1 MADLGHGLS
10 GVAVVGA
17 GWSGLAAAVTL
28 AERGVPITVFEAS
41 RSLGG
46 RARRVSIDGVDLD
59 NGQHVLIGAY
69 RETLRLMR
77 LVGADPDRLLL
88 RLPLELCFAD
98 GFHLRAP
105 RLPYP
110 LNLLAALLGA
120 KGLDLSRRFSALRFL
135 AALRAR
141 NFRIEPDRSVA
152 QLLDEH
158 RQTGALRTHLW
169 GPVCV
174 SALNT
179 PLDRASAQV
188 FANVLR
194 DGLTGTREASD
205 LLIACTDLG
214 RVFPEP
220 AAEYVQARGGTIR
233 LGEPVRR
240 IARVQGGFRIN
251 DALEFS
257 CAVIACGSHHA
268 GQLLVQLPELADALS
283 RISGF
288 GYEPIVTCYLQYP
301 EPVSLPA
308 PMLGFNGGI
317 LQWVFD
323 RGRLGGPKGLL
334 AAVISA
340 SGAHEELT
348 KEALVSRI
356 EAELRA
362 ALGAMPA
369 LRWSQI
375 ITEKRATFSCTP
387 ALARPEAQ
395 TAVPGLML
403 AGDYVA
409 SEYPGTLEAA
419 VRSGIAAATVAGFC
433 SSTARSPAD
442 QAALSS
448 PADTKRKPPSPD
460 A

>member
-1 MADLGHGLS
+1 MADLGHGLTPPH
-10 GVAVVGA
+10 VAVVGA
-17 GWSGLAAAVTL
+17 GWAGLAAAVTI
-28 AERGVPITVFEAS
+28 AERGVPVTVFEAS
-41 RSLGG
+41 RNLGG
-46 RARRVSIDGVDLD
+46 RARRVSIDGVALD

-77 LVGADPDRLLL
+77 LVGADPDKLLL
-88 RLPLELCFAD
+88 RLPLQLRFAD
-98 GFHLRAP
+98 GFHLHAP

-110 LNLLAALLGA
+110 LNLLAALVGA
-120 KGLDLSRRFSALRFL
+120 KGLDLARRFSALRFMV
-135 AALRAR
+135 ALRAR

-152 QLLDEH
+152 QLLDDY
-158 RQTGALRTHLW
+158 RQAGALRSRVWEPL
-169 GPVCV
+169 CV

-179 PLDRASAQV
+179 PVDRASAQV

-194 DGLTGTREASD
+194 DGLTGTRDASD
-205 LLIACTDLG
+205 LLIARTDLG
-214 RVFPEP
+214 RLFPEP
-220 AAEYVQARGGTIR
+220 AAKYVQAQGGTVI

-240 IARVQGGFRIN
+240 IARVPGGFRLN
-251 DALEFS
+251 DALMFP
-257 CAVIACGSHHA
+257 CVVIACGPHQA

-283 RISGF
+283 RINAF
-288 GYEPIVTCYLQYP
+288 EYEPIVTCYLQYP
-301 EPVSLPA
+301 ESVSLSA

-317 LQWVFD
+317 VQWVFD

-334 AAVISA
+334 AVVISA

-362 ALGAMPA
+362 ELGALPA
-369 LRWSQI
+369 LLWSQV

-387 ALARPEAQ
+387 ALARPEAL
-395 TAVPGLML
+395 TAIPNLML

-419 VRSGIAAATVAGFC
+419 VRSGIAAATAVGFR
-433 SSTARSPAD
+433 SSTAR
-442 QAALSS
+442 
-448 PADTKRKPPSPD
+448 
-460 A
+460 